1 MFSFRNK
8 MAPRIDRPTVTK
20 MAHKNQ
26 PLNILQN
33 GFFYLKDNRLALP
46 MIVDSLRGSI
56 VDISY
61 FKIKKKFEFFGT
73 FFKFFLLQPSIIEK
87 PVNFSIIFNNL
98 FLIKLLS

>member
-1 MFSFRNK
+1 MSSFLLK
-8 MAPRIDRPTVTK
+8 TAPKICRPTVTK

-33 GFFYLKDNRLALP
+33 GFFYSKDNRLALP

-61 FKIKKKFEFFGT
+61 FKIKKKFEFLGT
-73 FFKFFLLQPSIIEK
+73 FFKFFLLQPSIIKK
-87 PVNFSIIFNNL
+87 PMNFSIIFNNL